1 MDSKQLAMLGKVKQP
16 SVTLSEVYDLISKQI
31 LLGKM
36 AIESL
41 KMQKEYCTL
50 LKNAQDFTIGL
61 TDKKISLLNELNK
74 LREEQLK
81 EFDEI
86 RQQECNDI
94 VNDINELDNPTY
106 QSTIIQKQ
114 MDEVKTKQNTLIEKF
129 NAIQSTLPDEKI
141 LDFYKVKP
149 KLDRNPI
156 GTCATEL
163 GNDDYPI

>member
-1 MDSKQLAMLGKVKQP
+1 MDSKQLAMLGKVRQTP
-16 SVTLSEVYDLISKQI
+16 ITLSEVYNLISKQM
-31 LLGKM
+31 LLDKM
-36 AIESL
+36 AIETL
-41 KMQKEYCTL
+41 KMQKEYCTM
-50 LKNAQDFTIGL
+50 LKNAQDYTIGIV
-61 TDKKISLLNELNK
+61 DKKINLINDLNK

-94 VNDINELDNPTY
+94 INDINELDYPTA
-106 QSTIIQKQ
+106 QSVTIQKQ
-114 MDEVKTKQNTLIEKF
+114 LEETKTKQNTLIEKF
-129 NAIQSTLPDEKI
+129 NAIQLTLPDEKI

-149 KLDRNPI
+149 KLDHNPI